1 MDVLVIIM
9 GVIAVAVGVAGFIS
23 EHGGTTDSKQ
33 DEKAVD
39 KTE

>member
-9 GVIAVAVGVAGFIS
+9 GVIAVVVGVAGFIS
-23 EHGGTTDSKQ
+23 EHGGTDSKQ